1 MRKRLLDHRWTVTVA
16 ALTLVLAMSAAAWA
30 VTGNEPAADPGTGAA
45 FLGPFGGGAGFGPS
59 GLGGGM
65 GFHRGGGPLTD
76 EQRAQLQQWR
86 QQRQAAMEQRRDAFL
101 NLIREKMSAEDQK
114 TLDALVAKA
123 KEQRDALEQART
135 ALQDTTA
142 KIGELVNKYF
152 PGTDAAGSSTTTS
165 TVPAG
170 TAQ

>member
-1 MRKRLLDHRWTVTVA
+1 MRKRLLDHKWTVTVA

-30 VTGNEPAADPGTGAA
+30 VTGNEPAADSGTGTA
-45 FLGPFGGGAGFGPS
+45 FLGP
-59 GLGGGM
+59 LGGGM
-65 GFHRGGGPLTD
+65 GFGPGGFGGGMGFRRGGGPLTD

-135 ALQDTTA
+135 ALQDTTG